1 MEENKIRG
9 FDPERLDKKLE
20 GFETAPTSDEECMM
34 RILRLAKKA
43 GEIDEV
49 PVGAMVVVRGRIV
62 SEAYNLREHSGVATH
77 HAEVLAIEEAS
88 RALGG
93 WRLPQSTLYVTLEPC
108 IMCAGAAI
116 NARVE
121 RIVYGAEDLRF
132 GAMGSLIDVSEL
144 PLNHKIEAR
153 GGVLKEECKDV
164 MQSYFKRKRGI

>member
-1 MEENKIRG
+1 MEKDIKRG
-9 FDPERLDKKLE
+9 FDPERLDKKLA
-20 GFETAPTSDEECMM
+20 GFETAPASDEECMA
-34 RILRLAKKA
+34 RVLQLAEKA
-43 GEIDEV
+43 RELDEV

-62 SEAYNLREHSGVATH
+62 SEAYNLREHSGIATH

-108 IMCAGAAI
+108 LMCAGAAI

-121 RIVYGAEDLRF
+121 RIVFGAEDIRF
-132 GAMGSLIDVSEL
+132 GALGSLIDVSEL
-144 PLNHKIEAR
+144 SLNHKPEVK

-164 MQSYFKRKRGI
+164 MQSYFKRKRAK